1 MGIESEKDIDE
12 IEVKLNLTMFKPLH
26 AAWITEFYDLM
37 TYDQG
42 KSVIKNGWE
51 ASGITGVIESRL
63 VNLSSVDPFADIDPL
78 VTKPTISNNKP
89 LIPEE
94 EIVEREVMLETGTM
108 IQLKSGRWKAKT
120 KLEVHS
126 ISLMVLRMMENEH
139 LSLIELSI
147 LNAFPSFF
155 ILDFLSKMK
164 KCIHK
169 F

>member
-1 MGIESEKDIDE
+1 MFSEGREIYPTHLSQIFKRKFTQWYSSQIQMGMESEKDIDE
-12 IEVKLNLTMFKPLH
+12 IEVKLNLTTFKPLH

-63 VNLSSVDPFADIDPL
+63 VNLSSVDPFANIDPF

-94 EIVEREVMLETGTM
+94 EIVERGYARDWYDDSVEESEMEGQDETR
-108 IQLKSGRWKAKT
+108 S
-120 KLEVHS
+120 
-126 ISLMVLRMMENEH
+126 
-139 LSLIELSI
+139 
-147 LNAFPSFF
+147 AFDIF
-155 ILDFLSKMK
+155 DGVKDDGE
-164 KCIHK
+164 
-169 F
+169 

>member
-1 MGIESEKDIDE
+1 MGMESGKNIDE
-12 IEVKLNLTMFKPLH
+12 IEVKLNLTTFKPLH

-94 EIVEREVMLETGTM
+94 EIVERGYARDWYDDSVEEWEMEGQDETR
-108 IQLKSGRWKAKT
+108 S
-120 KLEVHS
+120 
-126 ISLMVLRMMENEH
+126 
-139 LSLIELSI
+139 
-147 LNAFPSFF
+147 AFDIF
-155 ILDFLSKMK
+155 DGVKDDGE
-164 KCIHK
+164 
-169 F
+169 

>member
-1 MGIESEKDIDE
+1 MGMESEKDIDE

-94 EIVEREVMLETGTM
+94 EIVERGYPRDWYDDAVEEWEMEGQDETR
-108 IQLKSGRWKAKT
+108 S
-120 KLEVHS
+120 
-126 ISLMVLRMMENEH
+126 
-139 LSLIELSI
+139 
-147 LNAFPSFF
+147 AFDIF
-155 ILDFLSKMK
+155 DGVKDDGE
-164 KCIHK
+164 
-169 F
+169 

>member
-1 MGIESEKDIDE
+1 MGMESEKDIDE

-94 EIVEREVMLETGTM
+94 EIVERGYARDWYDDSVEEWEMEGQDET
-108 IQLKSGRWKAKT
+108 KS
-120 KLEVHS
+120 
-126 ISLMVLRMMENEH
+126 
-139 LSLIELSI
+139 
-147 LNAFPSFF
+147 AFDIF
-155 ILDFLSKMK
+155 DGVKDDGE
-164 KCIHK
+164 
-169 F
+169 